1 MLKNAI
7 CSGKRTVASIVPIV
21 WQRVPGRFHQ
31 EEIFLILNLIGL
43 ERETIF
49 QKGIKAYGNRY

>member
-1 MLKNAI
+1 M
-7 CSGKRTVASIVPIV
+7 RTVASIVPIV
-21 WQRVPGRFHQ
+21 WQRVPGRFQQ